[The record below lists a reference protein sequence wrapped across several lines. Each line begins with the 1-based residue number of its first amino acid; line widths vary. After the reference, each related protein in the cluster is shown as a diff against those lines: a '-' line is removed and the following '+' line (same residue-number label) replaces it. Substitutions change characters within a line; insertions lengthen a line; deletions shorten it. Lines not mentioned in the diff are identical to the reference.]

1 MKVFVK
7 YLIGV
12 LLCVPF
18 SLKAQDV
25 KFDITLKGNTLNY
38 TVVNDTPKSVFLV
51 RYNKFNEE
59 STLHCVLYYKDKDGY
74 VDEISFAL
82 TDRIFFLIKPGA
94 RFSCDFDIS
103 EIDRQKL
110 VEISGRATIVAEDEQ
125 GTSGIRNLDK
135 SITF

>member
-1 MKVFVK
+1 
-7 YLIGV
+7 
-12 LLCVPF
+12 
-18 SLKAQDV
+18 
-25 KFDITLKGNTLNY
+25 
-38 TVVNDTPKSVFLV
+38 VFLV

-59 STLHCVLYYKDKDGY
+59 STSHCVLYYKDKDGY
-74 VDEISFAL
+74 VDEVSFAL

-125 GTSGIRNLDK
+125 GKSGIRNLDK

>member
-1 MKVFVK
+1 MKAFVK

-59 STLHCVLYYKDKDGY
+59 STSHCVLYYKDKDGY
-74 VDEISFAL
+74 VDEVSFAL
-82 TDRIFFLIKPGA
+82 TDRIFFCSPSTNIL
-94 RFSCDFDIS
+94 
-103 EIDRQKL
+103 
-110 VEISGRATIVAEDEQ
+110 
-125 GTSGIRNLDK
+125 
-135 SITF
+135 

>member
-1 MKVFVK
+1 MKAFVK

-12 LLCVPF
+12 LLRVPF

-59 STLHCVLYYKDKDGY
+59 STSHCVLYYKDKDGY
-74 VDEISFAL
+74 VDEVSFAL

-125 GTSGIRNLDK
+125 GKSGIRNLDK